1 MRIRK
6 TGKNPEVALVKSA
19 PLHERILTVRGTKVI
34 LDADLAELYAITT
47 KALNQAVKRNPKR
60 FPGDFTF
67 LLTAKEKRQVVT
79 NCDHLLR
86 LKFSPVLPRAFTEHG
101 ALMAASLLNSP
112 RAVAMSLYV
121 IRAFV
126 KMRERLA
133 ADDAILIRLGG
144 IDKTLLLHDSA
155 LRDIYHKLRP
165 LLAPPPEPPKPG
177 IGFHIKE
184 DAVPYRVKRRLARP

>member
-144 IDKTLLLHDSA
+144 IDKTLLLYDSA
-155 LRDIYHKLRP
+155 PRDIYHKLRP
-165 LLAPPPEPPKPG
+165 LLALLPNRQK
-177 IGFHIKE
+177 H
-184 DAVPYRVKRRLARP
+184 